1 MRIDYQH
8 VDIVLEEHTILGDVN
23 FQAGEGEFIYLTGKV
38 GTGKSSLLKSFYGE
52 LDVQTGKATVLDYE
66 MTKIKRKHIPALRK
80 KLGIVFQDFQ
90 LLNDRTVRANL
101 DFVLKA
107 TGWKNKEERNKRVEE
122 VLQQVG
128 MSEHARPKC
137 RTSFLA
143 ENSNAYVSHV
153 PY

>member
-122 VLQQVG
+122 VLQQGRHV
-128 MSEHARPKC
+128 RTC
-137 RTSFLA
+137 RQNAVPSFLA

>member
-66 MTKIKRKHIPALRK
+66 MTKIKRKHIPVLRK

-128 MSEHARPKC
+128 MTEHADKMLP
-137 RTSFLA
+137 
-143 ENSNAYVSHV
+143 
-153 PY
+153 